1 MPRQKARR
9 HNSGTSDRS
18 LSHRTPAGNKSHWL
32 IKHTVDSHHNI
43 HCVRLS
49 TTLSTRPDLQIQTNC
64 NTHQHKASTMKLSPI
79 LPLMMSIIDPSLA
92 LLHPSHQPRL
102 HLRFTHHTRQ
112 TTSYHRH
119 DTSLAYKPSDS
130 DNEGD
135 NNVWTVLAN
144 TERWI
149 SDTLEKSNRSAASRN
164 TNTAES
170 KPENEKKMHFADEKQ
185 SASAAANNPYAR
197 KEVTYACETAGELA
211 GVVGGVFRR
220 VREARELGE
229 RHGRESLLDKPTTLR
244 QTNVVVI
251 PNCDEISEFRTFDS
265 LVQAINQARR
275 KARDFVIKKEE
286 GDDMRKDW
294 TNNSHRSR
302 TSLPTRSVSINCAH
316 LHPDYGQQTPEE
328 TLAAMKQ
335 EEEEGEVDV
344 NLQEYKKR
352 RDEARRSPYPSV
364 IVEVQSTPP
373 PDFGSRSPLAQDQQQ
388 QKESPQMKIDADEGV
403 TSEDVKRLEAL
414 FGMSAASKKADDAFY
429 DALGDAFGKQQVEAQ
444 TPLSMAQHW

>member
-1 MPRQKARR
+1 MESNLVPPPEEPQYSQSSILFHSILFQSEFQAVIETSKMPRQKARR

-18 LSHRTPAGNKSHWL
+18 LPHRTPAGNKSHWL

-92 LLHPSHQPRL
+92 LLHPPHQPRL

-229 RHGRESLLDKPTTLR
+229 RHGRESLLGECVLVCCQIVDD
-244 QTNVVVI
+244 VVVLLLQ
-251 PNCDEISEFRTFDS
+251 CR
-265 LVQAINQARR
+265 
-275 KARDFVIKKEE
+275 
-286 GDDMRKDW
+286 MC
-294 TNNSHRSR
+294 SR
-302 TSLPTRSVSINCAH
+302 
-316 LHPDYGQQTPEE
+316 
-328 TLAAMKQ
+328 
-335 EEEEGEVDV
+335 
-344 NLQEYKKR
+344 
-352 RDEARRSPYPSV
+352 
-364 IVEVQSTPP
+364 
-373 PDFGSRSPLAQDQQQ
+373 
-388 QKESPQMKIDADEGV
+388 
-403 TSEDVKRLEAL
+403 
-414 FGMSAASKKADDAFY
+414 
-429 DALGDAFGKQQVEAQ
+429 
-444 TPLSMAQHW
+444 